1 MPFYLTCLQVTLHI
15 LISGMEDVVQTI
27 LTGLILIQII
37 ATCFINSVIIY
48 VRVVTLATKH
58 TSLFPNFGI
67 SL

>member
-1 MPFYLTCLQVTLHI
+1 
-15 LISGMEDVVQTI
+15 MEDVVQTI

-67 SL
+67 SLLI